1 MAPELELYYWPI
13 TGLGEPIRLALTMGG
28 FAFKDFSPAN
38 LGMDA
43 FNAKKDE
50 ADSQVPFLIADG
62 KVLQQSRA
70 IIRYVGK
77 LANYDGKPLYPTDPM
92 EAFNCDE
99 LIELIEDA
107 RAPLAKTFAIDE
119 QAAKEAARAA
129 LFAEDGAIS
138 QWLMKIDRRL
148 KTFGPD
154 LHVGDLY
161 AFCLLNMM
169 RQPTFIDGIPA
180 GALDKYPNIHK
191 HHEWIANLPPVL
203 AYYKDAEG
211 IRATFKPLS

>member
-13 TGLGEPIRLALTMGG
+13 TGLAEPIRLALTIGG

-43 FNAKKDE
+43 FNAKCDE

-129 LFAEDGAIS
+129 LFAGA
-138 QWLMKIDRRL
+138 
-148 KTFGPD
+148 
-154 LHVGDLY
+154 
-161 AFCLLNMM
+161 A
-169 RQPTFIDGIPA
+169 IPA
-180 GALDKYPNIHK
+180 SIPTWL
-191 HHEWIANLPPVL
+191 
-203 AYYKDAEG
+203 
-211 IRATFKPLS
+211 